1 MAERSLLVQD
11 VPVAGHRLG
20 QTRPGP
26 PPSSFTACGTLDKPL
41 TFSARQ
47 CPLQYKEK
55 KKNNKS
61 RSAQSAFRGA
71 HADLAACGSPHFLV
85 GCGHMPW
92 RARLSPV
99 RAKDQASRTV
109 AVDFRRKGTGWQ
121 GCQTHRWVSITLQTV
136 TRAPQAC
143 CPGRASQEPQG
154 GAAGQAP
161 PLPHIP

>member
-41 TFSARQ
+41 TFSALQ

-55 KKNNKS
+55 KNNNKS

-92 RARLSPV
+92 RARLPPV

-109 AVDFRRKGTGWQ
+109 AVDFRRKGTG
-121 GCQTHRWVSITLQTV
+121 R
-136 TRAPQAC
+136 
-143 CPGRASQEPQG
+143 
-154 GAAGQAP
+154 
-161 PLPHIP
+161 